1 MSSNQTVIDLCTDNP
16 SVPSLARK
24 FSGFSGINWS
34 EFTLMDDQILYGAA
48 FFYKVNNVGDLPT
61 STTTRLKAFLM
72 NFTQQQ
78 LLLAY
83 GFLGGQ
89 SADAP
94 NSRRAAIKS
103 VANLILAKSQHTSG
117 QQLTVSAAN
126 TTIPAANTTNVKS
139 SPTDMVAESSVV
151 TLSPT
156 KRSKSKT
163 KTKR

>member
-1 MSSNQTVIDLCTDNP
+1 MSSNQPVIDLCSDNP
-16 SVPSLARK
+16 SVDSLARK
-24 FSGFSGINWS
+24 FNGFSGINWS
-34 EFTLMDDQILYGAA
+34 DLTLNNEQILYGAA
-48 FFYKVNNVGDLPT
+48 KFYKVNDAGDLPS

-89 SADAP
+89 FADSP
-94 NSRRAAIKS
+94 TSRRAAIKS
-103 VANLILAKSQHTSG
+103 VANLILAKSQHG
-117 QQLTVSAAN
+117 EGRVLTVPATN
-126 TTIPAANTTNVKS
+126 TTIPAANATNVNS
-139 SPTDMVAESSVV
+139 SPTETVAESSVV

-163 KTKR
+163 TKR

>member
-1 MSSNQTVIDLCTDNP
+1 MSSNQPVIDLCSDNP

-24 FSGFSGINWS
+24 FSGFSGINWNDL
-34 EFTLMDDQILYGAA
+34 TLKNHQILYGAA
-48 FFYKVNNVGDLPT
+48 NFYKVNNVDDLPK

-103 VANLILAKSQHTSG
+103 VAMLILAKSQHRAG
-117 QQLTVSAAN
+117 RVLTVPAAN
-126 TTIPAANTTNVKS
+126 TTIPAANATNVNS
-139 SPTDMVAESSVV
+139 SPTEMVAESSVV

-163 KTKR
+163 KR